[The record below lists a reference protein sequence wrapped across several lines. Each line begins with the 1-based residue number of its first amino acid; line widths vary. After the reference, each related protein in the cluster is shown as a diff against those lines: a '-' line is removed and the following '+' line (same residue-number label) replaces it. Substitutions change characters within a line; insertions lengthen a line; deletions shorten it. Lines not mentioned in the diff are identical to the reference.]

1 VQTTTNDSIAVVAS
15 TVKVRFSPSRDE
27 CTLLPAD
34 HELFPTAFKKK
45 QLNWKIYKWL
55 TIKAETLWIKMI
67 VCGQKFP
74 FRKSGA

>member
-45 QLNWKIYKWL
+45 AVELENLQMADHQSRDFVDKNDCMRSEI
-55 TIKAETLWIKMI
+55 
-67 VCGQKFP
+67 P